1 MSFINELAEIC
12 DKEWGKIKAGTF
24 FRLANEAITTEL
36 YIDAMVQVFHY
47 TKNNAINQAAATFP
61 EDHKKVGLLRFA
73 MRHALEE
80 LGHENMVVRDLGSMG
95 VDLSVFDT
103 PPLPATEA
111 LNGYLH
117 SVAIRGG
124 VIPRLGYSFWAEDSY
139 EHLGGL
145 LDACRNVL
153 KLTDKQL
160 SFFVAHA
167 VIDIKHAQDVNDAI
181 EEWVVTDKEKRDVIQ
196 VAKTTLFLTGQILE
210 SVAQTYLEKQEN
222 LALTA

>member
-61 EDHKKVGLLRFA
+61 EDHKKIGLLRFA

-80 LGHENMVVRDLGSMG
+80 LGHENMVVRDLDSMD
-95 VDLSVFDT
+95 VDLSVFDAA
-103 PPLPATEA
+103 PLPATEA
-111 LNGYLH
+111 LNGYLY

-139 EHLGGL
+139 AHLGGL

-160 SFFVAHA
+160 SFSWRM
-167 VIDIKHAQDVNDAI
+167 Q
-181 EEWVVTDKEKRDVIQ
+181 
-196 VAKTTLFLTGQILE
+196 
-210 SVAQTYLEKQEN
+210 
-222 LALTA
+222 